1 MYEEPNELK
10 NRIVQLSNEELIR
23 MVNFDHEQ
31 YREEALGY
39 ARAEMDRRGLKI
51 APVASED
58 YSREEEEEELAAPD
72 GEYLRSYEA
81 AGPQANPISEV
92 GFKVFRG
99 SLASWDELF
108 SQAAAFATEIG
119 PLKLINISH
128 SEDDNEGVVTVWYW
142 T

>member
-10 NRIVQLSNEELIR
+10 DRIVRLSNEELR
-23 MVNFDHEQ
+23 QMVNVDHEQ

-39 ARAEMDRRGLKI
+39 ARAEMERRGLKI

-58 YSREEEEEELAAPD
+58 YSREEEEEIAAPD
-72 GEYLRSYEA
+72 GEYLRSSEA
-81 AGPQANPISEV
+81 VETEANPTSEV

-108 SQAAAFATEIG
+108 SEAAAFATEIG
-119 PLKLINISH
+119 PFKLINISH